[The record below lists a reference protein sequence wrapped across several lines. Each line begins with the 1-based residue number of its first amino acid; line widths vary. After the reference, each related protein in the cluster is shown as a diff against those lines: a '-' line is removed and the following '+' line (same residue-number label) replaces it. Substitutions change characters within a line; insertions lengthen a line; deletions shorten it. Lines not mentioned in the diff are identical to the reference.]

1 MWAKRGDEARVLARL
16 NCKRRATDRS
26 PGKKKAP
33 AGAVGQPDIPRFP
46 PVELSCLLRFVPTP
60 LPGSGLPL
68 TLRPRG
74 LTSHS
79 PFLSFLPAHAQRH
92 THAQASSSLTYP
104 RRALAFLHK
113 GPWRRLRSTRQQ
125 RGQSPQSF
133 KTALAATLPGCNT
146 GFFGVTRTGLTMLA
160 EKDAIKRPFQC
171 TWPGCTNS
179 YARSEHLNRHKL
191 NRKSHRANIVSPGY

>member
-1 MWAKRGDEARVLARL
+1 MWAKRGDEARALARL

-79 PFLSFLPAHAQRH
+79 PFLSFLPAHARKDTH
-92 THAQASSSLTYP
+92 THRHRHRSHTLEGHSHSYTKVLDDGSGRHASNEVN
-104 RRALAFLHK
+104 LHNPSK
-113 GPWRRLRSTRQQ
+113 RLSRRLSL
-125 RGQSPQSF
+125 G
-133 KTALAATLPGCNT
+133 AILASLG
-146 GFFGVTRTGLTMLA
+146 
-160 EKDAIKRPFQC
+160 
-171 TWPGCTNS
+171 
-179 YARSEHLNRHKL
+179 
-191 NRKSHRANIVSPGY
+191 